1 MELNTEIIQQAA
13 GIYVARD
20 VCVGLVLLFAFL
32 FIVFSFVAARQMAK
46 KKTRR
51 TQGLSQLFTSLAVAS
66 LMGAAAPAVAIP
78 VLGIQ
83 IDHVEQSW
91 GYDQVDA
98 FEEECE
104 AKVPKRD
111 REKVANQFVEALSAE
126 GELREDGTR
135 KLGTVVVDS
144 AFPSAFEPRHEDGKS
159 YYTVDVV
166 EENGLAGTVARPS
179 ELVLRAEI
187 EENLSRGV

>member
-20 VCVGLVLLFAFL
+20 VCIGLVLLFAFL
-32 FIVFSFVAARQMAK
+32 FIVFSFAAARQMAE

-83 IDHVEQSW
+83 IDHIEQSW

-111 REKVANQFVEALSAE
+111 REKVANQFVEALSSHNR
-126 GELREDGTR
+126 GN
-135 KLGTVVVDS
+135 LGSVIVDS
-144 AFPSAFEPRHEDGKS
+144 AFPDTFSGESDSGKTYYVLEIVDENETGGFS
-159 YYTVDVV
+159 YPF
-166 EENGLAGTVARPS
+166 GMK
-179 ELVLRAEI
+179 LRADI
-187 EENLSRGV
+187 EESPSRGI